1 MSTAQ
6 LVLKEGSK
14 DCLDQV
20 FLLST
25 QQEKLLGRSSVCH
38 FQIIDPL
45 VSSLHCYF
53 CYTKESFFVYDLLS
67 VNGVMVNKNLVDWAE
82 LKEGDSIKV
91 GKTLLEFSAYKGQE
105 EGKTYIT
112 GEKAN
117 LERVSDIYLSPE
129 SNDTPEQITLGR
141 KIKKQKDLI
150 VCRLALKKH
159 IINHQTVRDLLNE
172 QKDLSDSGTKKDII
186 DIMMEK
192 NLISQKDIEKFLK
205 EHNYYKVRNKDI
217 QLGKLVVEQKLIPK
231 EKVEECLSIQ
241 ENSFKEKE
249 ETMRLGEIFVGKGL
263 LTVKQNNKIVKFL
276 LKQNFQE

>member
-1 MSTAQ
+1 
-6 LVLKEGSK
+6 
-14 DCLDQV
+14 
-20 FLLST
+20 
-25 QQEKLLGRSSVCH
+25 
-38 FQIIDPL
+38 
-45 VSSLHCYF
+45 
-53 CYTKESFFVYDLLS
+53 
-67 VNGVMVNKNLVDWAE
+67 MVNKNLVDWAE